1 MRAVYKWANYDK
13 LKDLVNAQSHPSNV
27 QNSED
32 KTYVKTELGASE
44 KYRKIL
50 GINWDTNI
58 DSLIIEFDSLVE
70 DTYYKTVT
78 KRNI

>member
-1 MRAVYKWANYDK
+1 MRAVYKWAANYDK

-50 GINWDTNI
+50 GIN
-58 DSLIIEFDSLVE
+58 
-70 DTYYKTVT
+70 
-78 KRNI
+78 